1 MGDLGYG
8 SKIGAPLGQKPEGL
22 NTTIWER
29 ITSSVITA
37 YPITI
42 TEVGGHYFPTEA
54 NIVRRNEYESGAYN
68 EFSQKIVKSDITLSP
83 DYEKLGAF
91 KYAYDEVP
99 DGTKVYFEDN
109 RGISGVEYEWF
120 RGKIRAKVDELFLDE
135 VDNQI
140 ELLKSEIKAESNN
153 DTHMEIAVPNELVEP
168 SDLNGQLYTKKIQPE
183 VVTEPDSAPLV
194 SIILIGLFAI
204 GVVGWMVFRAFRS
217 KGAA

>member
-1 MGDLGYG
+1 MYGRFLGDRISISDIIKEEKNIDYSIKNDVLGLENVIYGRINTEYGTYKIWLDPEKGYCPIKIIIEKKVGDLGYG

-109 RGISGVEYEWF
+109 RGVLVVLNTNGLE
-120 RGKIRAKVDELFLDE
+120 AK
-135 VDNQI
+135 
-140 ELLKSEIKAESNN
+140 
-153 DTHMEIAVPNELVEP
+153 
-168 SDLNGQLYTKKIQPE
+168 
-183 VVTEPDSAPLV
+183 
-194 SIILIGLFAI
+194 
-204 GVVGWMVFRAFRS
+204 
-217 KGAA
+217 